1 MYDQM
6 IEAPMLVPTTVTSCT
21 SLSNIRGDR
30 KSRDL
35 QFEPYE
41 VTWYLKVEFIQEI
54 AQICS

>member
-35 QFEPYE
+35 QFEL
-41 VTWYLKVEFIQEI
+41 TWYLKVEFIQEI